1 MRILTAE
8 DDLTSRTLLSAVLK
22 KAGHEVI
29 ETVDGEEALAILLG
43 LNPPRLAI
51 LDWMMPRLD
60 GLGVVKNVR
69 ATLNESPPYLIMLT
83 TKGEKNDIIAG
94 LGAGADDYISKPFD
108 PGELWAR
115 IDVGRRMLEMQD
127 QLRANVTEL
136 RQALDQIKTLRGI
149 VPICANC
156 KRIRDDQGYWNQVEA
171 YIREHT
177 EAQFSHGICPD
188 CIKILYP
195 DYGKDRG

>member
-43 LNPPRLAI
+43 LDPPRLAI

-69 ATLNESPPYLIMLT
+69 AMLNESPPYLIMLT

-115 IDVGRRMLEMQD
+115 IEVGRRMLEMQD